1 MPLPREYLSYNQ
13 IRIYIECPKKY
24 SFLYI
29 DEKIPPLNDRVLVG
43 LSFHA
48 AVEFF
53 FTGRMSGAAPALA
66 ELEEEF
72 SRHFN
77 SLQENRELLWKSP
90 RSQAESRGRAFIR
103 CFHDE
108 IAPYMKPLMCE
119 SEYSARL
126 PESDITLKGII
137 DLVEED
143 FTIVDFKTAVRKWSQ
158 NKAQRSLQMV
168 IYKYLLEQ
176 VHGPVFNRIRY
187 EILFGKTASNVRRQ
201 SIVMTPGEE
210 EEKKMIEIVTHIAD
224 LILRGTFPANVNHQ
238 CRWCDFKKICI
249 DATP

>member
-29 DEKIPPLNDRVLVG
+29 DEKTPPLNDRVLVG

-53 FTGRMSGAAPALA
+53 FRRRINGDEASLI

-72 SRHFN
+72 FRHFI
-77 SLQENRELLWKSP
+77 SLQENRVLEWKIP
-90 RSQAESRGRAFIR
+90 RTQVESRGKAFIR

-108 IAPYMKPLMCE
+108 IAPGMKPLICE
-119 SEYSARL
+119 REFSAVL
-126 PESDITLKGII
+126 PGSGIMLKGII

-143 FTIVDFKTAVRKWSQ
+143 FTIIDFKTSGRKWSQ

-176 VHGPVFNRIRY
+176 VYGPVFHRIRY
-187 EILFGKTASNVRRQ
+187 EILFGKTSSNVRRQ
-201 SIVMTPGEE
+201 SIIMTPGDE
-210 EEKKMIEIVTHIAD
+210 EEKRMIEIVTHIAD
-224 LILRGTFPANVNHQ
+224 LIQRGVFTANINYQ
-238 CRWCDFKKICI
+238 CKWCDFKKNCI
-249 DATP
+249 NATL